1 MSLIPLT
8 FSIPNHNSKLYFSK
22 YIKEKEKVTF
32 SKKDLN
38 SIICVYSKNVSNGN
52 WKDYS
57 INFNNHEAK
66 FCFYKHTLV
75 SPEYALIKYKNN
87 KNNKFCYRLK
97 IADKSNKDMEN
108 IDKLITH
115 LKREYIK
122 IVK

>member
-22 YIKEKEKVTF
+22 YE
-32 SKKDLN
+32 LN
-38 SIICVYSKNVSNGN
+38 LILSFYSFGVSRGN

-57 INFNNHEAK
+57 MNFNNHEAK

-75 SPEYALIKYKNN
+75 SPEYALIKYKSN
-87 KNNKFCYRLK
+87 KKNKFCYKLK
-97 IADKSNKDMEN
+97 SADKNNKDMEN

-115 LKREYIK
+115 LKRENIR

>member
-22 YIKEKEKVTF
+22 YELNLILSFYSFGV
-32 SKKDLN
+32 SK
-38 SIICVYSKNVSNGN
+38 GN

-75 SPEYALIKYKNN
+75 SPEYALIKYKKN
-87 KNNKFCYRLK
+87 KKNKFSYRLK
-97 IADKSNKDMEN
+97 FGEKNNKDMEN
-108 IDKLITH
+108 IDKLITY
-115 LKREYIK
+115 LKRKNIK
-122 IVK
+122 IVG

>member
-1 MSLIPLT
+1 MSTIPLT
-8 FSIPNHNSKLYFSK
+8 FSTSNHNSKLYFSK
-22 YIKEKEKVTF
+22 YE
-32 SKKDLN
+32 LN
-38 SIICVYSKNVSNGN
+38 LILSFYSFGVSRGN